1 MAALNYVGK
10 QADYVYDQS
19 LTLDTVDHE
28 DHTFCGIMWNISCK
42 EGAPITTLNV
52 TSIAVRGSLG
62 DVSVYATND
71 PNTPYDRVSTKPDK
85 WSCHYTG
92 HLPPSWRSYTTI
104 QLDLPVEMCRGETR
118 GFYVHSTDPGDSS
131 IVYDNYSTYRS
142 RTMEDEHIGVKRG
155 MAHLGIIPFS
165 NVSQYGWGTWRNNR
179 EFVGRINYG
188 TRQILWRKDV
198 HVEFP
203 EVWRTGAATFYMMN
217 ALSFQGLPADV
228 VEYILNMCGW
238 SWFKEGKRRNSVVG
252 NLLGKAKER
261 AKSFV
266 AVPKLTAAESGS
278 SSVSVNSDEFSREF
292 RAQGYH
298 RNSISC
304 LLM

>member
-1 MAALNYVGK
+1 
-10 QADYVYDQS
+10 
-19 LTLDTVDHE
+19 
-28 DHTFCGIMWNISCK
+28 
-42 EGAPITTLNV
+42 
-52 TSIAVRGSLG
+52 
-62 DVSVYATND
+62 
-71 PNTPYDRVSTKPDK
+71 
-85 WSCHYTG
+85 
-92 HLPPSWRSYTTI
+92 
-104 QLDLPVEMCRGETR
+104 MCRGETR

-142 RTMEDEHIGVKRG
+142 RKMEDEHIDVKRG

-252 NLLGKAKER
+252 NLLGFKER

-278 SSVSVNSDEFSREF
+278 SSISVDSGEFSGEL